1 MPGDQKRAF
10 EELAVPHFDALY
22 RIARRLVKD
31 EHAAEDLLQET
42 YLKAY
47 AGFKSFEMRGFG
59 IRPWL
64 LKILHNTFL
73 NRLAREGRKPRSADQ
88 AMLEEVEDHAEGERP
103 AGLAINVD
111 LLDAEVKGAIDSL
124 PPEFRVVLL
133 HWATMEHS
141 YQEIADILGIPIGTV
156 MSRLYRARQAM
167 LAALTSYGREN
178 RLSPVEEEL

>member
-1 MPGDQKRAF
+1 MPGDEKKTF

-31 EHAAEDLLQET
+31 EHSAEDLLQET

-47 AGFKSFEMRGFG
+47 AAFKSFEMRGFG

-88 AMLEEVEDHAEGERP
+88 AMLEEVEDAASGETEG
-103 AGLAINVD
+103 GGDLNVD
-111 LLDAEVKGAIDSL
+111 LLDTEVKAAIDAL

-141 YQEIADILGIPIGTV
+141 YQEIADILSIPIGTV

-167 LAALTSYGREN
+167 LAALTSYGREH
-178 RLSPVEEEL
+178 RLSPLEEQL